1 MELNTSKMELILA
14 RFFNYR
20 QHMIVPNVSWGFH
33 IHECDLF
40 IITKAHYAYEVEIKI
55 SKKDLKNDFKK
66 RHKHSDNRIRKLFFA
81 IPKEL
86 NNDDCIKNIPER
98 AGVIV
103 VENNRCFIVRRAEI
117 NKGAKKL
124 SDQDC
129 INISRLGVLRYW
141 KLRGLNF

>member
-1 MELNTSKMELILA
+1 MELNISKMELILA

-55 SKKDLKNDFKK
+55 SKQDLKNDLKK
-66 RHKHSDNRIRKLFFA
+66 RHMHEDNRIRKLFFA
-81 IPKEL
+81 IPEEL
-86 NNDDCIKNIPER
+86 NNDYIKYIPER
-98 AGVIV
+98 AGIIV
-103 VENNRCFIVRRAEI
+103 VNDNRCAIEKAAKT
-117 NKGAKKL
+117 NKAAKKL
-124 SDQDC
+124 TDQDC

-141 KLRGLNF
+141 KLRGLDF